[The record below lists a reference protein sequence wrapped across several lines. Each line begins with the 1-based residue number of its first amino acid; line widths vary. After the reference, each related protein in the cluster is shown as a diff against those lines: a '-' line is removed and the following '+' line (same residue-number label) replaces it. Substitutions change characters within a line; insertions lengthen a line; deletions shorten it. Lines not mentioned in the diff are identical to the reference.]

1 MASFSSQTALS
12 TASRPAFSVLALCL
26 MEPEPTSSLEL
37 SQVFAGVDGAASGE
51 MAFARSLGTRG
62 AAPGQLKGPSP
73 VPIPNSRLHTL
84 ADSDS
89 ELTNYLSATDGLATL
104 RGLLVVSDPGNR
116 RIQVLTKHGA
126 PLQVLPLGPPP
137 LWMFT
142 AASDQP
148 IKTSLDLVAGRQ
160 RVYLA
165 GQCEHSVHVI
175 AAC

>member
-1 MASFSSQTALS
+1 MFS
-12 TASRPAFSVLALCL
+12 
-26 MEPEPTSSLEL
+26 
-37 SQVFAGVDGAASGE
+37 GVDGAASGE

-73 VPIPNSRLHTL
+73 TE
-84 ADSDS
+84 S
-89 ELTNYLSATDGLATL
+89 ELTPPHTGRPRALASRVTNYLSATDGLATL